1 MQTSKIL
8 GSIFLAIAL
17 QVSPCLR
24 CIASAQVQSAQNRF
38 TISDEDAS
46 GPGSPRVIVL
56 RDNVAGLEAAIA
68 PSEGGE
74 LSSYRVKFKGQW
86 IELLYHARD
95 YSPGPGFKGKAP
107 LLWPAIGQQFLLG
120 TSPKSSCNDEG
131 FYQLDGKTYSM
142 PCHGFARSLPWKE
155 IRKSANN
162 NGASVT
168 LELRDSDRTRPLYPF
183 AFQLD
188 ATYELADGLLTINY
202 TVVSGHSNTRPM
214 IFSIGNHIAFNLP
227 LINGTDPA
235 AMTLETPSTTQ
246 LLRDS
251 HGVINGQ
258 LAPRSFDVPTRLEDF
273 DSTTAIPLAGYKN
286 RPFAILSGPQGLS
299 VRISQQ
305 ASTTLPEPLVRFAL
319 YGGPK
324 TGYLSIE
331 PWFGVQNSL
340 NTHQGLV
347 KLAPGQ
353 SWTWQVEVKA
363 DIPPQNLAPQ
373 HQ

>member
-1 MQTSKIL
+1 MRTSKIL
-8 GSIFLAIAL
+8 GSIFLAFAL
-17 QVSPCLR
+17 QVSPCLLST
-24 CIASAQVQSAQNRF
+24 AFAQTSQNRF
-38 TISDEDAS
+38 TISDEDTS
-46 GPGSPRVIVL
+46 GPGSPHVIVL
-56 RDNVAGLEAAIA
+56 RDNVAGREAAIA

-74 LSSYRVKFKGQW
+74 LSSYRVKFKSQW

-107 LLWPAIGQQFLLG
+107 LLWPAIGQQYLLR

-155 IRKSANN
+155 IQRSANS

-168 LELRDSDRTRPLYPF
+168 LELRDSDRTHPLYPF

-188 ATYELADGLLTINY
+188 ATYELANGHLTIHY

-227 LINGTDPA
+227 LIKSTDPA
-235 AMTLETPSTTQ
+235 VMTLETPSTTQ

-251 HGVINGQ
+251 HGLINGQ
-258 LAPRSFDVPTRLEDF
+258 LAPRSFNVPTRLSDF
-273 DSTTAIPLAGYKN
+273 DSTTAIPLAGYKSQ
-286 RPFAILSGPQGLS
+286 PFAILSDPQGLS
-299 VRISQQ
+299 IRISQQ

-347 KLAPGQ
+347 KLAPGK
-353 SWTWQVEVKA
+353 SWTWQVEVEA
-363 DIPPQNLAPQ
+363 DIPVLNLPPLRQ
-373 HQ
+373 

>member
-1 MQTSKIL
+1 MRTSKII

-17 QVSPCLR
+17 QVLPCFLR
-24 CIASAQVQSAQNRF
+24 TASAQVQPTQNRF

-46 GPGSPRVIVL
+46 GQGSPRVIVL
-56 RDNVAGLEAAIA
+56 RDNVEGLEAAIA

-142 PCHGFARSLPWKE
+142 PCHGFARNLPWKE
-155 IRKSANN
+155 IERSNKNS
-162 NGASVT
+162 ASVT
-168 LELRDSDRTRPLYPF
+168 LELRDSGRTRPLYPF
-183 AFQLD
+183 AFQLK
-188 ATYELADGLLTINY
+188 ATYELADGNLTINY
-202 TVVSGHSNTRPM
+202 TAVSAHSNTRPM
-214 IFSIGNHIAFNLP
+214 IFSIGNHIAFNVP
-227 LINGTDPA
+227 LIKGTAPTTI
-235 AMTLETPSTTQ
+235 TLATPSTTQ

-251 HGVINGQ
+251 HGLINGQ
-258 LAPRSFDVPTRLEDF
+258 LAPRSFDAPTRLGDF

-286 RPFAILSGPQGLS
+286 QPFAILSDPQGLS

-347 KLAPGQ
+347 KLAPGK
-353 SWTWQVEVKA
+353 SWTWQVKVKA
-363 DIPPQNLAPQ
+363 DLPPPNLSPL